1 MMKPVLVNA
10 HEVNRVLNYRLGNG
24 SDWYGVKFEVT
35 LDLLQSS
42 LDHFD
47 VKLTI
52 EDEGGEFDFRLPLGA
67 AEERF
72 LDQLVEKIAKYPT
85 FLDGTLTVLLWIEV
99 KDKCTFDFP
108 VVRSVK
114 VSPRRRKD
122 IDIIFGKRKSWTL
135 LDLFQIQLW
144 ASTAQAG
151 LHSRSATGMGVGGR
165 RFGWLRDMGFT
176 TEETEYLCRLNLGP
190 NGLRKSGGVY
200 VGNSTTEPLDDDDD
214 DDLH

>member
-10 HEVNRVLNYRLGNG
+10 QEVNRSLNYSLTNG
-24 SDWYGVKFEVT
+24 SDWYGVKFEVI
-35 LDLLQSS
+35 LDILQSS
-42 LDHFD
+42 LDHLD
-47 VKLTI
+47 VKLAI
-52 EDEGGEFDFRLPLGA
+52 EDEGVEFDFSLPLGA
-67 AEERF
+67 AEVRF
-72 LDQLVEKIAKYPT
+72 LDQLVERIAKYPT
-85 FLDGTLTVLLWIEV
+85 FLDGTLTVLLWIDV
-99 KDKCTFDFP
+99 KDKCTLDFP
-108 VVRSVK
+108 VVRHVQ

-122 IDIIFGKRKSWTL
+122 IDIIFGKSKSWTL
-135 LDLFQIQLW
+135 LDLFQIQSW

-200 VGNSTTEPLDDDDD
+200 VGNPNVEPLDEDDDE
-214 DDLH
+214 

>member
-1 MMKPVLVNA
+1 MKPVLVNA
-10 HEVNRVLNYRLGNG
+10 HEVNRVLNYKLGNG
-24 SDWYGVKFEVT
+24 SDWYGVKFEAT

-52 EDEGGEFDFRLPLGA
+52 EDEGGEFDFCLPLGA

-72 LDQLVEKIAKYPT
+72 LDQLVERIAKYPT

-114 VSPRRRKD
+114 VSPRRKKN
-122 IDIIFGKRKSWTL
+122 IDIIFGKRKFWTL

-165 RFGWLRDMGFT
+165 LAYCEKVKPYFDEIRYHCDKLETMVDDEIWPLAKYREILFT
-176 TEETEYLCRLNLGP
+176 R
-190 NGLRKSGGVY
+190 
-200 VGNSTTEPLDDDDD
+200 
-214 DDLH
+214 